1 MLMRKALATVLL
13 MVGLVLTAPTVP
25 AVAAPDETG
34 RYYVVGPPVN
44 GQREYLYDIALRT
57 LGNGNR
63 FREIT
68 QLNIGRK
75 QPDGGTFTDG
85 VELRPGWL
93 LVLPRDARGSGVRSG
108 ALPTIGVKS
117 SPPGGSA
124 AAPKPSTTAV
134 KPSSTASSAVA
145 RSPTPA
151 PAVTESAAA
160 PRASGNPDAGR
171 FAPLLVRG
179 GAGIL
184 AIVLAMFAVLTLRR
198 GGYRL
203 RTAALD
209 DTGPWPPERHHTPAP
224 AEVATDTVDG
234 ATAAAPLPQETPAPP
249 RASPPSSPSWPLPPS
264 RTVPPPRTPTPTA
277 LPSEPQALEPLPA
290 ESLPAEPRAAEPL
303 RAESRAAEPL
313 RAEPL
318 RAEPLRAEPLPAEPR
333 AVGSRPAALAPGE
346 VPYLRA
352 DLLSEEGPVHVRLV
366 GAAKRRETPAY
377 AWLGETEPAPPATV
391 PLVLGRQGPWR
402 LHVDLGQ
409 VPDVLTVVGALDV
422 CQRLATA
429 LARRLHSEGVRVA
442 VVGEALGAVDLNG
455 YETLPG
461 LPSPPPPGEGPPDP
475 CVIFV
480 AGLPAGAAD
489 DMRGLA
495 AATGGRYV
503 PVVVGPIP
511 GGRWSVRVGD
521 GG

>member
-1 MLMRKALATVLL
+1 MLMRQALAMVLL
-13 MVGLVLTAPTVP
+13 MVGLVLFAPAVP

-44 GQREYLYDIALRT
+44 GQREYLYDIALHT

-93 LVLPRDARGSGVRSG
+93 LVLPRDAEGSGVRSG
-108 ALPTIGVKS
+108 ALPTIGVSS
-117 SPPGGSA
+117 SPPGKSA
-124 AAPKPSTTAV
+124 AAPKPSATAPKPSATAPKPNATAV

-145 RSPTPA
+145 RSPTAA

-160 PRASGNPDAGR
+160 GRASGDPDAGE
-171 FAPLLVRG
+171 FAPILVRG
-179 GAGIL
+179 GAG
-184 AIVLAMFAVLTLRR
+184 VLAVVLAVIAVMTLRR
-198 GGYRL
+198 GGYRF

-224 AEVATDTVDG
+224 AEVATDTVNG
-234 ATAAAPLPQETPAPP
+234 ADSAAPVPQDRPTPP
-249 RASPPSSPSWPLPPS
+249 RASPPSLSSWPLPPS
-264 RTVPPPRTPTPTA
+264 RTVPPPPTPTPTA
-277 LPSEPQALEPLPA
+277 LPP
-290 ESLPAEPRAAEPL
+290 ESRPPESRPP
-303 RAESRAAEPL
+303 ESRAVE
-313 RAEPL
+313 
-318 RAEPLRAEPLPAEPR
+318 
-333 AVGSRPAALAPGE
+333 SRPAALAPGE
-346 VPYLRA
+346 VPHLRA

-366 GAAKRRETPAY
+366 GAAKRREAPAY
-377 AWLGETEPAPPATV
+377 AWLGEAEPAPPASV

-442 VVGEALGAVDLNG
+442 VVGEALGAVDVNG

-461 LPSPPPPGEGPPDP
+461 LPSPPTPGDGLPDP
-475 CVIFV
+475 CVFFV

-489 DMRGLA
+489 DIRGLA
-495 AATGGRYV
+495 TATGGRYV
-503 PVVVGPIP
+503 PVVVGPVP